1 MRKLIWC
8 CSAAGLLATGG
19 FLSLTYYAY
28 RCPCSVVGRSMKVLA
43 QASVAIQP
51 LSGLTSLAVR
61 VNQANA
67 TGNDSAGSIEAEVP
81 DDPFPIV
88 LEPPDV
94 LGHASISA
102 EDDEALQARIRE
114 ENRERRKDTELE
126 AAPIVI
132 GEEDPMPREEA
143 EDAGPASNDVAA
155 MQRQEIPPKDCPV
168 FMPYCRD
175 DDEETE
181 TPPKMPRAEADA
193 KTKHSDFR
201 EWMELFEEN
210 KVAESSSVEE
220 LPPPKEW
227 DPNADPKCQE
237 DSHLHEHYPGCPRTT
252 CPYCPIKKKGG
263 EESSEEPQQPAKK
276 PEPSE
281 NGKDK
286 EQCPRTQ
293 GVDTM
298 EYRKSDAGLDEYGPG
313 RVH

>member
-19 FLSLTYYAY
+19 FLSLSYYAY
-28 RCPCSVVGRSMKVLA
+28 RCPCSLVGRSMKVLA
-43 QASVAIQP
+43 QASVVIQP

-61 VNQANA
+61 VSQANA
-67 TGNDSAGSIEAEVP
+67 PAHDSAGSTEECIP
-81 DDPFPIV
+81 DDPQPLVPEPAQRQEEIV
-88 LEPPDV
+88 
-94 LGHASISA
+94 
-102 EDDEALQARIRE
+102 ARIEPATERE
-114 ENRERRKDTELE
+114 MKELD

-132 GEEDPMPREEA
+132 GEEDPMPRQEA

-175 DDEETE
+175 DDEESE
-181 TPPKMPRAEADA
+181 TPPKMPRAEAGA
-193 KTKHSDFR
+193 KTEHSDFR
-201 EWMELFEEN
+201 EWMELFEEK

-220 LPPPKEW
+220 LPAPKEW
-227 DPNADPKCQE
+227 DPNAEPKCQE

-252 CPYCPIKKKGG
+252 CPYCPTKKGG
-263 EESSEEPQQPAKK
+263 EESSEEPQQPTKNPK
-276 PEPSE
+276 SSKD
-281 NGKDK
+281 GKDK
-286 EQCPRTQ
+286 EQRPRTQ

-313 RVH
+313 PIH